1 MTQAQA
7 LDILLS
13 GRSVFLTGSPGA
25 GKTYVLNEFVRRAR
39 TARRRVAVTAS
50 TGIAA
55 THIEGV
61 TIHAWSGLGTWEKLT
76 TNAKKQLLRN
86 DGLRRRYRET
96 DVLVI
101 DEISMLHSSRLDLL
115 DKACQLFRG
124 NHAPFGGLQIVLV
137 GDLFQ
142 LPPVTRTGELP
153 DFAHLSAAWAAL
165 DPDVCYLTEQ
175 HRQEDDGLLEV
186 LQAMRGQVIGQE
198 HIDALETRI
207 GDEPPADTPLI
218 QLCTHNRHA
227 DEVNQ
232 RQLAV
237 LTGDSRT
244 YGMVTHGQSADLAQ
258 LAQGVLAP
266 ETLELKAG
274 AEVMFVVN
282 HSGAGYA
289 NGTRGQVIGF
299 SRGLPRVRL
308 ATGKTITVE
317 PHRWVL
323 AEDGRERAQIV
334 QLPLRLGWAIT
345 IHKSQGM
352 SLDAAVIDLRQCFTP
367 GMGYVGLSR
376 VRSIEGVYLTGINK
390 MALQMH
396 PEILAVDQVLR
407 EASARLERT
416 RIRPARVRSGP
427 RVTRPMPVKR
437 SPRPH
442 RPLSRRRRSRGL
454 VDALTVVG
462 MVAICAIAV
471 SL

>member
-13 GRSVFLTGSPGA
+13 GRSVFLTGPPGA
-25 GKTYVLNEFVRRAR
+25 GKTYALNEFVRCAR
-39 TARRRVAVTAS
+39 HQRLRVAVTAS

-55 THIEGV
+55 THIDGK
-61 TIHAWSGLGTWEKLT
+61 TIHGWSGLGTREKLT
-76 TNAKKQLLRN
+76 TKAAKQLLRN
-86 DGLRRRYRET
+86 EGLRRRYGET
-96 DVLVI
+96 DILVI
-101 DEISMLHSSRLDLL
+101 DEISMLHGSRLNLL
-115 DKACQLFRG
+115 NEACQLFRD
-124 NHAPFGGLQIVLV
+124 NRAPFGGLQIVLA

-142 LPPVTRTGELP
+142 LPPVTRAGEVP
-153 DFAHLSAAWAAL
+153 DFIHDSAAWAAL
-165 DPDVCYLTEQ
+165 DLAVCYLTEQ
-175 HRQEDDGLLEV
+175 HRQEDDGLLDV
-186 LQAMRGQVIGQE
+186 LQAMRGQAIGQA

-207 GDEPPADTPLI
+207 GDEPPADTSLI

-232 RQLAV
+232 RHLAL
-237 LTGDSRT
+237 LTGTSRT

-258 LAQGVLAP
+258 LSQGVLAP
-266 ETLELKAG
+266 ETLELKAD

-282 HSGAGYA
+282 NPVDGYA
-289 NGTRGQVIGF
+289 NGTRGRVVGF
-299 SRGLPRVRL
+299 RRDLPRVRL
-308 ATGKTITVE
+308 TTGQTVTVE

-323 AEDGRERAQIV
+323 AEDGCERAQIT

-376 VRSIEGVYLTGINK
+376 VRSLEGVYLTGINK

-396 PEILAVDQVLR
+396 PEIVAVDKVLR

-416 RIRPARVRSGP
+416 GVRPAPVRMVP
-427 RVTRPMPVKR
+427 RATRPMAMKR
-437 SPRPH
+437 IHRPH
-442 RPLSRRRRSRGL
+442 RRPSPRRRNRGL

-462 MVAICAIAV
+462 MVAACAIAV
-471 SL
+471 AL